1 MNDNLPGG
9 MYARLGV
16 RPVVNAAAT
25 LTAVGGSLM
34 SPEVLE
40 AMAQAA
46 STHVDMYEL
55 HAAAGRRIAEL
66 SRNDAAYVTSGC
78 AAAIV
83 LAVLGCITQG
93 DPRKITLMP
102 DGAGLPTEVVMH
114 CSHRIPY
121 DPAIALAGA
130 KVVQVGNAVQTFE
143 WELEAALTERT
154 AAVLY
159 VAGVA
164 SRHSG
169 PRPSDD
175 GADRACA
182 RRPGHRRRRG
192 PAAATHQPLGAHQE
206 ARCRPCAL

>member
-1 MNDNLPGG
+1 
-9 MYARLGV
+9 
-16 RPVVNAAAT
+16 
-25 LTAVGGSLM
+25 
-34 SPEVLE
+34 
-40 AMAQAA
+40 
-46 STHVDMYEL
+46 
-55 HAAAGRRIAEL
+55 
-66 SRNDAAYVTSGC
+66 
-78 AAAIV
+78 V

-159 VAGVA
+159 VAGSHLGTAALDLATTVRIA
-164 SRHSG
+164 H
-169 PRPSDD
+169 
-175 GADRACA
+175 A
-182 RRPGHRRRRG
+182 RDVPGHRRRRG